1 MPVQLNQA
9 DFDRCVNEAI
19 DSIPDAL
26 VSLIDN
32 CVVLVEDE
40 PPPDEP
46 DLLGL
51 YDGVPLPERDS
62 GYLGDVPDR
71 IWIFRLPILRRCRTE
86 AEVVDEI
93 RITVVHEIAHY
104 FGIEDDRLDELGY
117 G

>member
-40 PPPDEP
+40 PPEGEP
-46 DLLGL
+46 LFGL
-51 YDGVPLPERDS
+51 YVGVPLTERGF
-62 GYLGDVPDR
+62 GYGGVLPDR
-71 IWIFRLPILRRCRTE
+71 ITIFRGPHLRACE
-86 AEVVDEI
+86 SIDELVDQI
-93 RITVVHEIAHY
+93 HITVVHEIAHH
-104 FGIEDDRLDELGY
+104 FGIDDDRLAELGWD
-117 G
+117 

>member
-40 PPPDEP
+40 PPPGEH
-46 DLLGL
+46 LFGL
-51 YDGVPLPERDS
+51 YVGVPLTERGF
-62 GYLGDVPDR
+62 GYGGVLPDR
-71 IWIFRLPILRRCRTE
+71 ITIFRGPHLRACE
-86 AEVVDEI
+86 SLDDLVDQNH
-93 RITVVHEIAHY
+93 ITVAHEIAQY
-104 FGIEDDRLDELGY
+104 FGIDQEALAQLGN
-117 G
+117 

>member
-1 MPVQLNQA
+1 MDLET
-9 DFDRCVNEAI
+9 FDRHVDMALEQ
-19 DSIPDAL
+19 IPEDLAQH
-26 VSLIDN
+26 VRNSP
-32 CVVLVEDE
+32 VVVEHA

-93 RITVVHEIAHY
+93 RITVVHEIGHY
-104 FGIEDDRLDELGY
+104 FGLTDERLHELGWA
-117 G
+117 